1 MITKSAFKDHA
12 LFALLALAALL
23 VLFFPAWTGAGM
35 LYSGDFTG
43 SDGLDL
49 NLPLKVNLGESLRHG
64 TLPIWTPDLFC
75 GYPLLGEG
83 QTGIFYPPSL
93 LFSLLPP
100 VWCFNGFIFFHFML
114 AALGA
119 FSYARHRGLSWHSA
133 AFTALTFGFCSFF
146 VLHMRHLNLLAA
158 AAWMPLLILYVE
170 KQTESRRAID
180 ILPWALVLSL
190 QWLCGHPAITYLGLF
205 VAACLYGVAWIGDI
219 RKGKEPS
226 RFYLLPL
233 SFAAGALLSGCLA
246 SLQLLPT
253 LELIPQT
260 KRAAISYEA
269 LRLYPFKPLHLL
281 HLIAPFFPGNPARG
295 TYPLESLQRD
305 GVFWENCMYIGIVPL
320 ILALF
325 SLFFW
330 HRDRRVA
337 VFFAMFVFAVL
348 LALGPATPLFAL
360 LWKCV
365 PGFHLF
371 RFPSRFLLFAL
382 LALSMMAGI
391 GWEHLASLIKQE
403 TIRKAAALLLMVL
416 LTLNLLWFVRNYITT
431 VPSSWLSKPFSA
443 SLLPGGGEYYRMYTY
458 ASHYSWQKAYIDDR
472 GWMGGKE
479 QLNRYRS
486 LLAPDY
492 SLLFRLPQS
501 GEKTYLE
508 GGMAPRCRALLE
520 EELEKRALAAF
531 NGTYAVL
538 PDEVVRVLSLM
549 NVRYVYSDFMLAHRS
564 LKKLSRDERLEGVK
578 VYRLDSTMPRAY
590 IACAAV
596 TAGSPEESVGKLFSP
611 SFRPEQE
618 VIVEEPV
625 ALPRSPSCGATAE
638 VTLYTPSKVII
649 DANAASDGILVLSDT
664 WYPGWVARVDGIKV
678 PILRVNA
685 AFRGVRM
692 SRGAHTVT
700 FTYEPFSFKAGL
712 ILSLLSLLAVAAV
725 YKWRS

>member
-1 MITKSAFKDHA
+1 
-12 LFALLALAALL
+12 
-23 VLFFPAWTGAGM
+23 
-35 LYSGDFTG
+35 
-43 SDGLDL
+43 
-49 NLPLKVNLGESLRHG
+49 
-64 TLPIWTPDLFC
+64 
-75 GYPLLGEG
+75 
-83 QTGIFYPPSL
+83 
-93 LFSLLPP
+93 
-100 VWCFNGFIFFHFML
+100 
-114 AALGA
+114 
-119 FSYARHRGLSWHSA
+119 
-133 AFTALTFGFCSFF
+133 
-146 VLHMRHLNLLAA
+146 MRHLNLLAA
-158 AAWMPLLILYVE
+158 AAWMPFLLLFVE
-170 KQTESRRAID
+170 KHCASRRPGD
-180 ILPWALVLSL
+180 VVPWAVILSL

-205 VAACLYGVAWIGDI
+205 VAACIYSVAWIDEI

-246 SLQLLPT
+246 ALQLLPT

-269 LRLYPFKPLHLL
+269 LRLYPFKPMHLF
-281 HLIAPFFPGNPARG
+281 HLISPFFTGNPARG
-295 TYPLESLQRD
+295 TYPIESLQSD
-305 GVFWENCMYIGIVPL
+305 GVFWENCIYIGIVPL
-320 ILALF
+320 ILSLL

-337 VFFAMFVFAVL
+337 VFFAMFIFAVL
-348 LALGPATPLFAL
+348 LALGPATPLFAF

-371 RFPSRFLLFAL
+371 RFPARFLLFAL

-391 GWEHLASLIKQE
+391 GWEHGASLIKQE
-403 TIRKAAALLLMVL
+403 KIRKAAALVVMAL

-431 VPSSWLSKPFSA
+431 VPSSWLSQPFSA
-443 SLLPGGGEYYRMYTY
+443 SFLPCDGEYYRIYTY
-458 ASHYSWQKAYIDDR
+458 ASHYSWQKAYSADR

-508 GGMAPRCRALLE
+508 GGMAPRVRALLE

-538 PDEVVRVLSLM
+538 PDEVVRALSLM
-549 NVRYVYSDFMLAHRS
+549 NVRYVYSDFMLAHRF

-578 VYRLDSTMPRAY
+578 VYRLDTPLPRAY
-590 IACAAV
+590 VVHAAV
-596 TAGSPEESVGKLFSP
+596 NAGSPEEAVEKIFSP

-625 ALPRSPSCGATAE
+625 AFPSSPSCGSTAE
-638 VTLYTPSKVII
+638 VRLYTPSKVTI
-649 DANAASDGILVLSDT
+649 DANVSSDGVLVLSDT
-664 WYPGWVARVDGIKV
+664 WYPGWVARVDGVKV

-685 AFRGVRM
+685 AFRGMRVSKGSHRVVF
-692 SRGAHTVT
+692 S
-700 FTYEPFSFKAGL
+700 YEPLSFKIGL
-712 ILSLLSLLAVAAV
+712 ILSIASMMAIAAISA
-725 YKWRS
+725 WRRR